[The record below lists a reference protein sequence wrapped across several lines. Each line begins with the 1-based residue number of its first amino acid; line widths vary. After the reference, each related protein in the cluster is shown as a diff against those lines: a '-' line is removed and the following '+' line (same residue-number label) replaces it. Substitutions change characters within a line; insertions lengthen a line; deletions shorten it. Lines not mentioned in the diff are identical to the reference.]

1 MAILLRRLNVVKQAE
16 TEYEA
21 ARLEAKGFERIS
33 SPEDEA
39 EENLE
44 EMSLTQLRKLA
55 KAKGISGA
63 SKMTADELLPLL
75 QGTEKPEGGEENGDN
90 SGGDPSRN
98 EAQA

>member
-21 ARLEAKGFERIS
+21 ERLEAKGFERIS
-33 SPEDEA
+33 SPENEV
-39 EENLE
+39 EEILE
-44 EMSLTQLRKLA
+44 DMSLTQLRKLA

-63 SKMTADELLPLL
+63 SKMPADELLPLL
-75 QGTEKPEGGEENGDN
+75 QEAGKPEGGEENGDN
-90 SGGDPSRN
+90 SGGAPTGS